1 MKQVIP
7 HNFSDIRAMVL
18 EDADNW
24 YADDGAL
31 SRQLCELPE
40 PENGKK
46 AIDEGECCTCDEA
59 KYQVCVLGTVLYCMK
74 FEILTATLLKI

>member
-1 MKQVIP
+1 MMSWCHGKQVNP

-18 EDADNW
+18 EDSKNW

-40 PENGKK
+40 PANGKK
-46 AIDEGECCTCDEA
+46 MIDEGECCACDEA
-59 KYQVCVLGTVLYCMK
+59 KYQVCVLEQCCTV
-74 FEILTATLLKI
+74 